1 MRLWC
6 CHCRAIASHTP
17 SQFVVRRR
25 IHVQQLLSELI
36 DPLFDLDEISGNF
49 QLVNQRSLVD
59 TNPSRKRPF
68 FVANPVLTMTSSFR
82 CRPVIWVKVKLKLAE
97 CDLKG
102 TAIFQFRM
110 AASALSGVVAEVK
123 IDLF

>member
-1 MRLWC
+1 M
-6 CHCRAIASHTP
+6 
-17 SQFVVRRR
+17 
-25 IHVQQLLSELI
+25 QQLLSELI

-102 TAIFQFRM
+102 TAIFQ
-110 AASALSGVVAEVK
+110 
-123 IDLF
+123 